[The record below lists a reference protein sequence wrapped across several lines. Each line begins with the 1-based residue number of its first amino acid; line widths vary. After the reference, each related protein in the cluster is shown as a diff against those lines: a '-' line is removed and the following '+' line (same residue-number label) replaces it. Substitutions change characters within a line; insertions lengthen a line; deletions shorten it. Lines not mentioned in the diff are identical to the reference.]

1 MPNPP
6 IPALIIGLGGSGA
19 VTVMHVK
26 QQLYNTYHNQMP
38 DSVGLLVL
46 DTSQNPLIQFSD
58 GGHKR
63 EQGMGFGQIAFEPR
77 EYAHLGGDAY
87 DAITSLQVQN
97 NGNFEHLGS
106 WFQADE
112 YLRTLHRHMFHLQ
125 NGAGQYRQFGRLA
138 LFMDLSAP
146 NTSHF
151 YTLVNERLSALK
163 RQVGGDKQLPVF
175 IIGSLAGGTGAG
187 LFLDVAYLVRQLA
200 AAQNMQV
207 LLRGY
212 FYLPE
217 AFAATVPATD
227 RDEARPRTFAALREL
242 SRFMLHEAYELG
254 YPMYYQNSRFT
265 SQKDI
270 WRGRLHSKLYDLVY
284 LVDGQRE
291 ENPIPDYPLEQGGT
305 PSIADAILALIDS
318 QAGEYQKSYIVNI
331 ANQIHLRQRQEG
343 TVPYVGALGTYTM
356 IMPIQQIIES
366 WAYQLGK
373 EVLCTLLTPSRL
385 DETTRLPLDLASNE
399 NQERKHTPQDEV
411 RQFLSRDA
419 IIDPRDPQ
427 RRIYPTALWP
437 QLFRW
442 HNERITNETGAA
454 RHMAGNDVDWWMD
467 VLKPTSADR
476 TPEAGRTIQLID
488 ATMAK
493 NITNEV
499 QLSSQIRLDPIEDYA
514 RVIRETEKLFNNQ
527 LGMVRAS
534 GQREGGTF
542 RTALNEL
549 IQLQVNRFRQAVEVY
564 TLLQL
569 NGRDENEPH
578 IARKGKLGW
587 TIAVYRD
594 LEEVFNDVLK
604 LMERSRTE
612 NRGGATTREMVLRDW
627 EDAARDLREVAGTK
641 HKNRTNKAQ
650 ERYRDAAEQVLSMY
664 RAEFAREA
672 VETMVHQ
679 MKGYLHTAIEQLK
692 GWIDVLA
699 LHYQS
704 LYAAVHKGE
713 QQVLTELESAE
724 EYPSRKLIRDRDWE
738 AARYEVY
745 SHGALS
751 TALNAAVWNAC
762 EEKDELGNIRLRIV
776 FTLNGQPLRDDGR
789 GEWSKYN
796 SDVLMSFCR
805 DIFIPARERES
816 VLNYLAEYGYK
827 DASGAEKLGRELFEN
842 SGALLGF
849 DKAFVG
855 GFVRRLYVLVHQNQT
870 SPESQLFLK
879 QVTSNLRGLY
889 KFGANDQSVIHLQN
903 SDDPFRLT
911 LASMAE
917 LLPLNRIRAYDKYI
931 GPYMNKA
938 SSIRPQLHIFP
949 AEVRAVQYE
958 DQLSRLNQSRRMI
971 SNRVLVLLEDI
982 NRFREFLL
990 LMAHRI
996 IVEERDYL
1004 NQRDVNY
1011 VYFLIT
1017 PSKDYPEDEQAV
1029 DEWWLTKPSAEPSL
1043 LEALTTYIFREED
1056 YGKRTHQ
1063 EDYRYRIDYEHVQ
1076 QHLLNVRQ
1084 YDTDQRLAAG
1094 IQENLGLYKPEMCRW
1109 LVKYQQGSPRF
1120 NALTRIIVEYDI
1132 LQALKEWMQDDQLPQ
1147 IQERLKTV
1155 SQTAPD
1161 QQAVDRAAYEANVD
1175 LYDLYSVA
1183 ILVLQEMTDAKYK
1196 DARKTAEEMK

>member
-38 DSVGLLVL
+38 ETVGLLVL
-46 DTSQNPLIQFSD
+46 DTSQNPLIQFAD

-63 EQGMGFGQIAFEPR
+63 EQGMGFGQITFDPR
-77 EYAHLGGDAY
+77 EYGHLGGDAY

-97 NGNFEHLGS
+97 NGNFEHIGS
-106 WFQADE
+106 WFQSDE

-200 AAQNMQV
+200 EAQNMQV

-217 AFAATVPATD
+217 AFAATVPASD
-227 RDEARPRTFAALREL
+227 RDEARSRTFAALREL

-265 SQKDI
+265 SQKGI

-291 ENPIPDYPLEQGGT
+291 ENPIPDYPLEQGVT

-331 ANQIHLRQRQEG
+331 ANQVHLRQRQEG
-343 TVPYVGALGTYTM
+343 MLPYVGTLGTYTM
-356 IMPIQQIIES
+356 ILPIQQIIES

-373 EVLCTLLTPSRL
+373 EVLDTLLTPARY
-385 DETTRLPLDLASNE
+385 DETTRLPLELASDENE
-399 NQERKHTPQDEV
+399 ERKHKTDDEV

-419 IIDPRDPQ
+419 IVDPRDPQ

-442 HNERITNETGAA
+442 HNERITNETAAA
-454 RHMAGNDVDWWMD
+454 RHLAGNDADWWMN

-476 TPEAGRTIQLID
+476 GPEAVRAIQLID

-493 NITNEV
+493 NVTNEV
-499 QLSSQIRLDPIEDYA
+499 QLSQAMRLDPTEDYS

-527 LGMVRAS
+527 LGMVKAS

-549 IQLQVNRFRQAVEVY
+549 TQLQVNRFRQALEVY
-564 TLLQL
+564 TLVQL

-578 IARKGKLGW
+578 LARKGKLGW
-587 TIAVYRD
+587 TMAVYRD

-604 LMERSRTE
+604 LLERARTE
-612 NRGGATTREMVLRDW
+612 NRGGATAREMTLRDW
-627 EDAARDLREVAGTK
+627 EDAARDLREVALTR
-641 HKNRTNKAQ
+641 HKNKTAKAQ
-650 ERYRDAAEQVLSMY
+650 ERYRDAAEQVLNMY
-664 RAEFAREA
+664 RAEAAREA
-672 VETMVHQ
+672 VEATVHQ
-679 MKGYLHTAIEQLK
+679 MKSYLRTAIAQLRR
-692 GWIDVLA
+692 WIEVLA

-713 QQVLTELESAE
+713 QQVLSELDNAE
-724 EYPSRKLIRDRDWE
+724 DYPSRKVIRDQAWE
-738 AARYEVY
+738 QSRYEVY
-745 SHGALS
+745 SHGALN
-751 TALNAAVWNAC
+751 TALRGASWNAC
-762 EEKDELGNIRLRIV
+762 EETDEVGRTRLRIV
-776 FTLNGQPLRDDGR
+776 FTLDGQPLRDDGR
-789 GEWSKYN
+789 GEWSRHN
-796 SDVLMSFCR
+796 ADLLMTFCR
-805 DIFIPARERES
+805 DIFVPARERES
-816 VLNYLAEYGYK
+816 VLNYLSEYAYK
-827 DASGAEKLGRELFEN
+827 DASGAEKLAGELFEN

-855 GFVRRLYVLVHQNQT
+855 GFVRRLYLLVHQNQ
-870 SPESQLFLK
+870 SSAEGQLFLK
-879 QVTSNLRGLY
+879 NVTSGLRGLY

-917 LLPLNRIRAYDKYI
+917 LLPLNRIRAYDRYA

-958 DQLSRLNQSRRMI
+958 DQLTRLNQSRRMI

-982 NRFREFLL
+982 KRFREFLM
-990 LMAHRI
+990 LMAHHI

-1004 NQRDVNY
+1004 DQRDVNY
-1011 VYFLIT
+1011 VYFLLT
-1017 PSKDYPEDEQAV
+1017 PAKEHPEDDQAV
-1029 DEWWLTKPSAEPSL
+1029 DEWWLTKPSVEPSL
-1043 LEALTTYIFREED
+1043 LEAMTTYIFREED
-1056 YGKRTHQ
+1056 YGRRVHQ
-1063 EDYRYRIDYEHVQ
+1063 EDYRFRIDYEHVTQ
-1076 QHLLNVRQ
+1076 YLLNVRQ
-1084 YDTDQRLAAG
+1084 YDTDQRVAAG
-1094 IQENLGLYKPEMCRW
+1094 IEENLGIFKPEMRRW
-1109 LVKYQQGSPRF
+1109 LAKYEPGTPRY

-1132 LQALKEWMQDDQLPQ
+1132 LQELKTWMQDEQLPL
-1147 IQERLKTV
+1147 IQERLKDI
-1155 SQTAPD
+1155 SRTAPD
-1161 QQAVDRAAYEANVD
+1161 QQAVDRTAYEAAVD

-1183 ILVLQEMTDAKYK
+1183 ILVLQEMIDTKHK
-1196 DARKTAEEMK
+1196 DARKTAEELR